1 LERSMHGKHA
11 RRPSPQ
17 LHGASTAGTLTAM
30 VIDAHAHADENEIWG
45 WYDPPEKLIA
55 LMDEAGIDLSVVTS
69 YSDEPGP
76 SPGLRNLMRY
86 VSRYPERLIGFPRID
101 PKFGRSSVELLER
114 VIRENPLMKGLKLH
128 PISNLVK
135 PFAER
140 CLELMRKA
148 GELGVPVFSHCGDA
162 VPALPLQIGK
172 AAVMCPETTIICHL
186 GGYFHAE
193 EIIRVAENR
202 PNLVL
207 DTSSCPFP
215 AAIRRAIEVLGPDRV
230 VFASDNPAGDPIS
243 ELGKIRMLGL
253 PKPVEEKILWRNI
266 ARILAL
272 KLPRNGR

>member
-1 LERSMHGKHA
+1 
-11 RRPSPQ
+11 
-17 LHGASTAGTLTAM
+17 M
-30 VIDAHAHADENEIWG
+30 VIDAHAHADENDIWG

-55 LMDEAGIDLSVVTS
+55 LMDEAGIDISVVTS

-76 SPGLRNLMRY
+76 APALANLEQY
-86 VSRYPERLIGFPRID
+86 VARYPNRLVGFPRID

-114 VIRENPLMKGLKLH
+114 VIRGNPLMRGLKLH

-140 CLELMRKA
+140 CVELIRKA
-148 GELGVPVFSHCGDA
+148 GELGVPVFTHCGDA

-172 AAVMCPETTIICHL
+172 AAELCPETTIICHL

-193 EIIRVAENR
+193 EIIRVAERR

-207 DTSSCPFP
+207 DTSSCPYP
-215 AAIRRAIEVLGPDRV
+215 QAIRRAIEVLGPERV

-243 ELGKIRMLGL
+243 ELEKIRMLEL
-253 PKPVEEKILWRNI
+253 PATVEEQVLWRNA
-266 ARILAL
+266 ARLL
-272 KLPRNGR
+272 HLQLPGGTS